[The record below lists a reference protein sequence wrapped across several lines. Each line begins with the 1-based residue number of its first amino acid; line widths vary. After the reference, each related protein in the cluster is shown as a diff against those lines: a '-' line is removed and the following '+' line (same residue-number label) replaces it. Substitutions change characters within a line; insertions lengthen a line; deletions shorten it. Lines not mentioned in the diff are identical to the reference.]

1 MKIGTRIL
9 LAFITLVVSFALVIY
24 IGFQN
29 QERLSKTK
37 WWVEH
42 TYIVLAKLDA
52 IFGQIAK
59 NESNVRG
66 YVIMSDDKLIRNWVP
81 FQSALMRDLDELQD
95 LTKDNPNQQTRM
107 SELKPLIQDRIG
119 GLQQT
124 IDDRKS
130 KGKDARV
137 LLSYSQMEISQ
148 KIGDTLSAMKQ
159 EELNLLQKRND
170 EINKL
175 VHESEQVMIGVIIV
189 ALLISASGVAIVIK
203 SISNGV
209 SSLTDGADRIG
220 RGDLTCKVELTS
232 QDELAKVAQSFN
244 SMASQLNEANRI
256 QADKNWVKTQLNDVG
271 LALQGIRDPQEA
283 GILVLE
289 HLCKATNAQWGV
301 AYGCGLGATDTYNF
315 QDIDTQI
322 DLIGTYACTDDDN
335 IEGKVDFGEGILG
348 QCASDLTMRVLSDVP
363 SSAITIKTATT
374 SAQPIEVVVFPAV
387 FEGKLKGVIEIAKL
401 ERFSPVQLDLLEE
414 LNPQLG
420 VIFHFIK
427 GQVFTDN
434 LLKEAQTM
442 NEELQSQQEELEVQ
456 QEELRQAN
464 EELEQKADVLD
475 LQYQSI
481 NEKNRELEQLQ
492 TALEMRANEL
502 EMASKYKSEFLANM
516 SHDLRTPLNSLLI
529 FSELLMD
536 NENDHLDNDELE
548 YAKNIRL
555 AGKALLTLIDDILD
569 LSKIESGTISLDLT
583 EIPMDVL
590 VNHVKR
596 NFEKEA
602 SRKKLDFNIKVES
615 DVSATINTDQK
626 RILQLLNNLLA
637 NSFKF
642 TEAGSVTLSIK
653 NHDPSGTLIAFEVAD
668 TGIGIDPSKHQV
680 VFEAFQQAETTTKTK
695 YGGTGLGL
703 AICRK
708 LAETMGG
715 TIQLSS
721 ALGQG
726 AVFSVIL
733 PANYSDRGRAPL
745 TMQPPKPLMQTS
757 KIEASKFD
765 NNLDSMVDS
774 DIDDDRY
781 NISAGDKVLLIIEDD
796 KSFANMLLSVVR
808 KQGFKGVVSLN
819 GMDGL
824 ELARKVLPDGITLDL
839 RLPDTDGWVVLDQ
852 LKNSADT
859 RHIPVH
865 IISIDNQE
873 HRSLSLGA
881 AGFLEKPVTLETLA
895 EAMVKIRAV
904 IDRTTQTI
912 LFVEP
917 DEPLRKSLTATLE
930 SENLNIVVVEN
941 AESAMDAVRKTKF
954 DCAIIDLNLEGGD
967 GLDLVK
973 ELQKIAHNIYLPM
986 IIYSSTELSD
996 AQKEEMK
1003 ELNKSGVIKDVHSPE
1018 RLLNEAGLFLHRVER
1033 TLPDT
1038 KRKLLKTFRQDENPF
1053 AGSTMLLVDDDPRNI
1068 TALRSVLQ
1076 KYNINIVT
1084 AENGIEAIEK
1094 VETTPGIDLVLMDIM
1109 MPEMDGYE
1117 ATRQLRA
1124 KEKYKKLPII
1134 AVTAKA
1140 MKGDRQKCLEA
1151 GASDYITKP
1160 VDRGQ
1165 LLSLLRVWLYKA

>member
-9 LAFITLVVSFALVIY
+9 MAFITLVVSFAFVLY

-29 QERLSKTK
+29 QDRVSNTK

-66 YVIMSDDKLIRNWVP
+66 YVIMSDDNLIKGWVP
-81 FQSALMRDLDELQD
+81 FQINLLRDLDELQD
-95 LTKDNPNQQTRM
+95 LTKDNPNQQARLN
-107 SELKPLIQDRIG
+107 ELKPLINDRIN

-124 IDDRKS
+124 IDDRKA

-137 LLSYSQMEISQ
+137 LLSYKQMEISQ
-148 KIGDTLSAMKQ
+148 RIADTLTSMKQ
-159 EELNLLQKRND
+159 EELTLLQKRND

-175 VHESEQVMIGVIIV
+175 VHESEQVMIGVIIL
-189 ALLISASGVAIVIK
+189 ALLLSASGVFIVIR
-203 SISNGV
+203 SISRGV
-209 SSLTDGADRIG
+209 HGLMDGAEKLG
-220 RGDLTCKVELTS
+220 SGDLDHQIEISS

-244 SMASQLNEANRI
+244 SMASQLNEAHI
-256 QADKNWVKTQLNDVG
+256 LQTDKNWLKTKLNEIS

-283 GILVLE
+283 GILLLE
-289 HLCKATNAQWGV
+289 HLCKAIDAQWGV
-301 AYGCGLGATDTYNF
+301 VYGCGLGSTDSYNL
-315 QDIDTQI
+315 DEIDTRLE
-322 DLIGTYACTDDDN
+322 LIGTYACNSKDA
-335 IEGKVDFGEGILG
+335 IEERIDIGEGVIG
-348 QCASDLTMRVLSDVP
+348 QCASDQTMRILSDLP
-363 SSAITIKTATT
+363 SSAITIRTATT
-374 SAQPIEVVVFPAV
+374 SVKPIEVVVFPAV

-401 ERFSPVQLDLLEE
+401 NKFSPVQIELLEE
-414 LNPQLG
+414 LSTQLG

-434 LLKEAQTM
+434 LLKEAQTL
-442 NEELQSQQEELEVQ
+442 NEELQSQQEELESQ

-464 EELEQKADVLD
+464 EELEQKAEILD
-475 LQYQSI
+475 QQYQAI

-492 TALEMRANEL
+492 TALEVRANEL

-536 NENDHLDNDELE
+536 NENEHLDEDELE

-569 LSKIESGTISLDLT
+569 LSKIESGTITLDVSD
-583 EIPMDVL
+583 ISIDAL
-590 VNHVKR
+590 VNSVRR
-596 NFEKEA
+596 NFEKDA
-602 SRKKLDFNIKVES
+602 KRKSLDFNIKVENDAPDS
-615 DVSATINTDQK
+615 IHTDQK
-626 RILQLLNNLLA
+626 RILQLLNNLLSNA
-637 NSFKF
+637 FKF
-642 TEAGSVTLSIK
+642 TESGSVSLTIK
-653 NHDPSGTLIAFEVAD
+653 SHEANANLIAFEVTD
-668 TGIGIDPSKHQV
+668 TGIGIDQSKHQV
-680 VFEAFQQAETTTKTK
+680 VFEAFQQAESTTKTK

-726 AVFSVIL
+726 SVFTVIL
-733 PANYSDRGRAPL
+733 PVNYNERGRALLSLPSK
-745 TMQPPKPLMQTS
+745 PVIRSPKF
-757 KIEASKFD
+757 EASKFE
-765 NNLDSMVDS
+765 NNLDSMMDS
-774 DIDDDRY
+774 DLEDDRFQ
-781 NISAGDKVLLIIEDD
+781 ISAGDRVLLIIEDD
-796 KSFANMLLSVVR
+796 RSFANMLLSVAR
-808 KQGFKGVVSLN
+808 KQGFKAVVSLG

-824 ELARKVLPDGITLDL
+824 ELARKILPDGITLDL
-839 RLPDTDGWVVLDQ
+839 RLPDTDGWVILDQ
-852 LKNSADT
+852 LKNSSDT

-865 IISIDNQE
+865 VISIDNQE

-881 AGFLEKPVTLETLA
+881 AGFLEKPVTLETLS

-917 DEPLRKSLTATLE
+917 NEPLRKSLSETLE

-941 AESAMDAVRKTKF
+941 AESAMEEVRKTKF
-954 DCAIIDLNLEGGD
+954 DCAIIDLNLKGGD
-967 GLDLVK
+967 GLTLVK
-973 ELQKIAHNIYLPM
+973 ELQKIAHDVYLPM
-986 IIYSSTELSD
+986 IIYSSSELTQ
-996 AQKEEMK
+996 AQKDEMK

-1033 TLPDT
+1033 TLPDS
-1038 KRKLLKTFRQDENPF
+1038 KRKMLKTFRQDENPF
-1053 AGSTMLLVDDDPRNI
+1053 AGSTMLIVDDDQRNI
-1068 TALRSVLQ
+1068 TALKSVLQ
-1076 KYNINIVT
+1076 KYSIKVLT

-1094 VETTPGIDLVLMDIM
+1094 VESTPGIDLVLMDIM